1 MTKNKSALL
10 VGVGGQGAILT
21 AKVLVGGLMRAG
33 YDVKMSEVH
42 GMSQRGGSVSTQVHW
57 GEKVNSPVIGKGA
70 ADIIVAF
77 EKMEAVRYADY
88 LKPDGVVVI
97 NDYEM
102 ASSSIAAGLCEY
114 PAGCLEAMEK
124 HFCCHVLEAGRIAH
138 ELGSA
143 KCMNIVLFGSM
154 VKALHMEDVVDWE
167 SVIADTVPE
176 KFRELNLR
184 AYRAGYDA
192 VRA

>member
-1 MTKNKSALL
+1 MTKTKSALL

-21 AKVLVGGLMRAG
+21 AKVLVNGLMKAG

-88 LKPDGVVVI
+88 L
-97 NDYEM
+97 
-102 ASSSIAAGLCEY
+102 
-114 PAGCLEAMEK
+114 EAMQK
-124 HFCCHVLEAGRIAH
+124 HFRCHVLKAGEIAQG
-138 ELGSA
+138 LGSA

-154 VKALHMEDVVDWE
+154 VKALGMDDVVDWE
-167 SVIADTVPE
+167 QVIAETVPP
-176 KFRELNLR
+176 KFKELNLK
-184 AYRAGYDA
+184 AYRAGHDA
-192 VRA
+192 VKA

>member
-1 MTKNKSALL
+1 MGKTTSALL

-21 AKVLVGGLMRAG
+21 AKVLVNGLLKAG

-57 GEKVNSPVIGKGA
+57 GEKVYSPVIGKGA

-77 EKMEAVRYADY
+77 EKMEAVRYAQW
-88 LKPDGVVVI
+88 LKPDGVAVI

-102 ASSSIAAGLCEY
+102 ASSSIAAGLCQY
-114 PAGCLEAMEK
+114 PENCKEAMEE
-124 HFCCHVLEAGRIAH
+124 HFRCYTLNAE
-138 ELGSA
+138 ELARGLGNA

-154 VKALHMEDVVDWE
+154 VRALGMDEIDWE
-167 SVIADTVPE
+167 SVVAETVPA
-176 KFRELNLR
+176 KFKELNLR
-184 AYRAGYDA
+184 AFRAGWNA
-192 VRA
+192 FSA